1 MNNVFAAL
9 LTRRSRIILPFLF
22 AYGLALYLVAGTIG
36 EAFSGQVEHPP
47 SEVSIERSG
56 KVPGQPRINASDR
69 AKAVRAA
76 ETASAVRN
84 LTRGKSAS
92 VTEIGP
98 WTASDNPANDGPEP
112 QGQTGVA
119 LRIDLPEAVDLDLGS
134 TPGSVAVLADR
145 SLPGARIDAD
155 VVEDVSSVV
164 VLYDP
169 ATDEIVSILPVPKAA
184 PQATDG
190 VGPPPDLPALSD
202 APNRG
207 QGSNSG
213 RGQGRDTSPGSPG
226 SGGELNPT
234 IEGAVSG
241 E

>member
-36 EAFSGQVEHPP
+36 EAFSGQVEYPQ
-47 SEVSIERSG
+47 SELSIERSG
-56 KVPGQPRINASDR
+56 KVPGQPRIKASDR

-92 VTEIGP
+92 VAEIGP

-134 TPGSVAVLADR
+134 TLGSVAALGDR
-145 SLPGARIDAD
+145 SLAGARNDAD
-155 VVEDVSSVV
+155 IVEDVSSVV

-190 VGPPPDLPALSD
+190 DGPLPDLPALDD

-213 RGQGRDTSPGSPG
+213 RAQEAATHHQVRPVVA
-226 SGGELNPT
+226 EN
-234 IEGAVSG
+234 
-241 E
+241 